1 MKLNIEITD
10 ETTKKFTNA
19 LLELAPD
26 IADRMSLRQW
36 IETILNENTEEI
48 IDKILVEP
56 NE

>member
-36 IETILNENTEEI
+36 IETILNENTQEI

>member
-36 IETILNENTEEI
+36 IETILNENTQEI
-48 IDKILVEP
+48 IDNILVEP